1 MDITDLDL
9 SVIYTREDGSYLA
22 NQGLFHIPPDWTELW
37 EQVDAYA
44 KAHPEV
50 VFPEPV
56 EPEQEPTP
64 EEIIERYTQN
74 IQQALDDF
82 AKTRKYD
89 GIMSA
94 CSYAE
99 STDPIFAAEATY
111 CIQLRDTTW
120 RQAYTIM
127 DEVLAGTRPLMTIE
141 ELIAEL
147 PVGSAEWP
155 SIEQAGQEAE
165 A

>member
-1 MDITDLDL
+1 MDISELDL
-9 SVIYTREDGSYLA
+9 SIIYTRDDGSYVV
-22 NQGLFHIPPDWTELW
+22 NQDMYHIPSEGEWIELW

-50 VFPEPV
+50 VFPEPM
-56 EPEQEPTP
+56 EPEPEPTP
-64 EEIIERYTQN
+64 EEIIEQYTQS
-74 IQQALDDF
+74 IQQALDAF
-82 AKTRKYD
+82 AQTRKYD

-99 STDPIFAAEATY
+99 STDPIFAAEAAY
-111 CIQLRDTTW
+111 CIQLRDMTW
-120 RQAYTIM
+120 RQAYNIM

-147 PVGSAEWP
+147 PIGSAAWP
-155 SIEQAGQEAE
+155 EIEG
-165 A
+165 

>member
-1 MDITDLDL
+1 MYQIGDIFIDEYPLEAAEWCNEQGTVHIEEIAPDEGHRRFQI
-9 SVIYTREDGSYLA
+9 VA
-22 NQGLFHIPPDWTELW
+22 NTADEET
-37 EQVDAYA
+37 
-44 KAHPEV
+44 
-50 VFPEPV
+50 
-56 EPEQEPTP
+56 PEQ
-64 EEIIERYTQN
+64 IIERYSQA
-74 IQQALDDF
+74 IQIALDAF
-82 AKTRKYD
+82 AQTRKYD

-99 STDPIFAAEATY
+99 STDPIFAAEAAY

-120 RQAYTIM
+120 RQAYNIM

-155 SIEQAGQEAE
+155 SV
-165 A
+165 